1 MIYAIVVIAIL
12 VVVSGAVL
20 RTPEVKGILGERKV
34 RRKVGKTKEGV
45 QYVLND
51 VLFDTE
57 NKSCQIDHIVIN
69 ENGVFVIETKNYSG
83 RIYGT
88 DGQHEWTQVLQYGKV
103 KNKLY
108 NPVKQN
114 QTHIYELQKIIG
126 KEAPIKSLIV
136 FVQNNTKYI
145 NSKYVFS
152 LNEIKKIINQP
163 ISNTTLTAEN
173 MSGIN
178 DLILNSKNNSDTTNR
193 QHVKNIHRMKENIA
207 NNICPRCGGKLILK
221 KSKYGDFYGCEHYPA
236 CKFTKKGDK

>member
-1 MIYAIVVIAIL
+1 MMYAIIVIAIL
-12 VVVSGAVL
+12 VAVAGAVL
-20 RTPEVKGILGERKV
+20 KTPKMKGIIGEWKV
-34 RRKVGKTKEGV
+34 RRKIGKTKEGV

-88 DGQHEWTQVLQYGKV
+88 DSQQEWTQVLQYGKV

-114 QTHIYELQKIIG
+114 QTHIYELEKIIG
-126 KEAPIKSLIV
+126 KDTPIKSLIV
-136 FVQNNTKYI
+136 FVQGNTKYI
-145 NSKYVFS
+145 SSKYVCS
-152 LNEIKKIINQP
+152 LKLIKKIIDQP
-163 ISNTTLTAEN
+163 ISNTTLS
-173 MSGIN
+173 SGDMANIN
-178 DLILNSKNNSDTTNR
+178 GVISGLKNNSNTTNK
-193 QHVKNIHRMKENIA
+193 QHVKNINQMKEDIA

-221 KSKYGDFYGCEHYPA
+221 KSKYGEFYGCENYPV

>member
-1 MIYAIVVIAIL
+1 M
-12 VVVSGAVL
+12 
-20 RTPEVKGILGERKV
+20 KGILGERKV

-126 KEAPIKSLIV
+126 KEVPIKSLIV

-178 DLILNSKNNSDTTNR
+178 NLILNIKNSSDTTNR
-193 QHVKNIHRMKENIA
+193 QHVKNINRMKENIA

-221 KSKYGDFYGCEHYPA
+221 KSKYGDFYGCEHSPA